1 MLKKSSRRKSR
12 RGVIVPSKNR
22 AAVIVT
28 LVVMCIVATTILAQV
43 NSKKKGKEAS
53 GEYSLQSLGAANP
66 SREMIYAGN
75 RMVASE
81 DGYSNSPAYKS
92 FAGNG
97 TGATPAT
104 ITVTAPSGA
113 NWTATSNLSWVI
125 ITSGSSGTGNGTVN
139 YSVAVNSGSTIRNA
153 TITVNNQAFTVYQ
166 GINFTDVASDHI
178 FYEFI
183 GRLAAR
189 GVTLGC
195 ASGTYC
201 PLSTVSHGEMSA
213 FVIRAL
219 GMTSPP
225 APPSQ
230 RFADVPSSYVFY
242 SFIEQMG
249 ARGIWTGCP
258 GGNYCPTSPVLR
270 EQMAAIMIRGRG
282 EFNPPTPG
290 TQRFTDVSPTNQ
302 YYNFIDRMAVLGITL
317 GCIASPP
324 QYCPTSSVTRG
335 EMAAFLVKAFNL

>member
-12 RGVIVPSKNR
+12 RGVIVPSKNK
-22 AAVIVT
+22 AAVIIT
-28 LVVMCIVATTILAQV
+28 LAVMCIVGTTILAQV

-53 GEYSLQSLGAANP
+53 GEFSVQSLTAANP
-66 SREMIYAGN
+66 SREMIYAGS

-81 DGYSNSPAYKS
+81 DGYSITPAYQS
-92 FAGNG
+92 FAGNAKTG
-97 TGATPAT
+97 T
-104 ITVTAPSGA
+104 IIVTAPSGA
-113 NWTATSNLSWVI
+113 NWTATSNQSWVT

-139 YSVAVNSGSTIRNA
+139 YSVAVNSGSAIRSA

-178 FYEFI
+178 FYEHI

-201 PLSTVSHGEMSA
+201 PTLTVNHEQMSA
-213 FVIRAL
+213 FVLRAL
-219 GMTSPP
+219 GMPNPP
-225 APPSQ
+225 TPPSQ
-230 RFADVPSSYVFY
+230 RFADVPSSNVFY
-242 SFIEQMG
+242 NFIEQMG
-249 ARGIWTGCP
+249 ARGIWTGCG
-258 GGNYCPTSPVLR
+258 GGNYCPLNPVLR
-270 EQMAAIMIRGRG
+270 EQMAAIVIRARG

-290 TQRFTDVSPTNQ
+290 SQRFNDVPSSNQ

-317 GCIASPP
+317 GCSDPP
-324 QYCPTSSVTRG
+324 PMYCPYNSVTRG
-335 EMAAFLVKAFNL
+335 EMAAFLVRAFNL